1 MNNNEQQE
9 IELIKFN
16 MGNEILELLNDKDVS
31 EIIINDDTKLFKDTF
46 SEGQVFTGKYIDP
59 TRTLSLIQVVA
70 SYSKQIID
78 ENNPILEA
86 RLYDKSRF
94 TGVIPPLA
102 DNPTINIRKHTILKL
117 TLDDY
122 VDTGVITQ
130 NQKKIL
136 LDNIKN
142 KRNILVVGATG
153 SGKTTF
159 ANACINDISKLN
171 ERLGILEDTPE
182 IQTTATNRYFLH
194 TSSNKKMI
202 DLVKVS
208 LRMTPQRIIVGEIR
222 DGASLY
228 LLRAWNSGHGG
239 GVCTIH
245 SDSARKAL
253 GQLEGYIQEVSQTP
267 QKQLIADNVHLIVV
281 IDKVFEDGETK
292 RKLVEMV
299 EVKGLDKEGNY
310 ILENLC

>member
-130 NQKKIL
+130 NQKK
-136 LDNIKN
+136 
-142 KRNILVVGATG
+142 
-153 SGKTTF
+153 F
-159 ANACINDISKLN
+159 
-171 ERLGILEDTPE
+171 
-182 IQTTATNRYFLH
+182 Y
-194 TSSNKKMI
+194 
-202 DLVKVS
+202 
-208 LRMTPQRIIVGEIR
+208 
-222 DGASLY
+222 
-228 LLRAWNSGHGG
+228 
-239 GVCTIH
+239 
-245 SDSARKAL
+245 
-253 GQLEGYIQEVSQTP
+253 
-267 QKQLIADNVHLIVV
+267 
-281 IDKVFEDGETK
+281 
-292 RKLVEMV
+292 
-299 EVKGLDKEGNY
+299 
-310 ILENLC
+310 

>member
-1 MNNNEQQE
+1 M
-9 IELIKFN
+9 
-16 MGNEILELLNDKDVS
+16 
-31 EIIINDDTKLFKDTF
+31 
-46 SEGQVFTGKYIDP
+46 
-59 TRTLSLIQVVA
+59 
-70 SYSKQIID
+70 
-78 ENNPILEA
+78 
-86 RLYDKSRF
+86 
-94 TGVIPPLA
+94 
-102 DNPTINIRKHTILKL
+102 
-117 TLDDY
+117 
-122 VDTGVITQ
+122 
-130 NQKKIL
+130 
-136 LDNIKN
+136 
-142 KRNILVVGATG
+142 
-153 SGKTTF
+153 
-159 ANACINDISKLN
+159 
-171 ERLGILEDTPE
+171 EDTPE

>member
-102 DNPTINIRKHTILKL
+102 DNLTINIRKHTILKL

>member
-228 LLRAWNSGHGG
+228 LLRAWNSGQGG

>member
-1 MNNNEQQE
+1 MNNDKNLE
-9 IELIKFN
+9 IELIKYN
-16 MGNEILELLNDKDVS
+16 MGKEILELLNDKDVS
-31 EIIINDDTKLFKDTF
+31 EVIVNDDNKLFKDTF
-46 SEGQVFTGKYIDP
+46 SEGQVFTGKYVDP
-59 TRTLSLIQVVA
+59 IKTLSLIQVVA

-86 RLYDKSRF
+86 KLYDNSRF
-94 TGVIPPLA
+94 TGVIPPVA

-122 VDTGVITQ
+122 VKSEVITE
-130 NQKKIL
+130 NQKEIIVE
-136 LDNIKN
+136 NIKN
-142 KRNILVVGATG
+142 KRNILIVGATG

-182 IQTTATNRYFLH
+182 IQTTANNRYFLH
-194 TSSNKKMI
+194 TSQNKKMI

-208 LRMTPQRIIVGEIR
+208 LRMTPSRIIVGEIR

-245 SDSARKAL
+245 SDSSKKAL

-267 QKQLIADNVHLIVV
+267 QKQLIADNIHLIIV
-281 IDKVFEDGETK
+281 ISKVFEDGETK

-299 EVKGLDKEGNY
+299 EVKGLDNEGNY
-310 ILENLC
+310 ILKSLN

>member
-1 MNNNEQQE
+1 LNNNEQQE